1 MARQMTF
8 QKYYVACAFAIWGS
22 MSLYW
27 SLLPGVAEITVVAFR
42 IVTTLFVYAAVALN
56 GQGSLRLTRKDY
68 ALAALAGTV
77 IGLNWLCFVYAV
89 TLEKVTEFSL
99 GTFSAPALSMM
110 LGYWFFSEKAS
121 KLDFLSFAFVLLG
134 IAVYALSMS
143 NLPIL
148 GILVMLTTSVYF
160 ALKKVINGP
169 ASTVLLVETLT
180 LLPVALVVLY
190 LNRGEIAGFDLRTLV
205 LLLLIG
211 PVSFVPLYLFG
222 VGVKFTRMIEVGY
235 LQYISPFLSLTL
247 ALLYFGEKIT
257 EVRVVAFGLI
267 GLAVAL
273 RLHALRRKANPA
285 PGITAKT

>member
-1 MARQMTF
+1 
-8 QKYYVACAFAIWGS
+8 
-22 MSLYW
+22 
-27 SLLPGVAEITVVAFR
+27 
-42 IVTTLFVYAAVALN
+42 
-56 GQGSLRLTRKDY
+56 
-68 ALAALAGTV
+68 
-77 IGLNWLCFVYAV
+77 
-89 TLEKVTEFSL
+89 
-99 GTFSAPALSMM
+99 
-110 LGYWFFSEKAS
+110 
-121 KLDFLSFAFVLLG
+121 LDFLSFAFILLG

-143 NLPIL
+143 DLPIL

-160 ALKKVINGP
+160 ALKKVISGP

-190 LNRGEIAGFDLRTLV
+190 LHRGEIAGFDLRTLV

-235 LQYISPFLSLTL
+235 LQYISPFLSLAL

-257 EVRVVAFGLI
+257 EVRMVAFGLI

-273 RLHALRRKANPA
+273 RLQALRRKANAVPA
-285 PGITAKT
+285 VTTKT

>member
-8 QKYYVACAFAIWGS
+8 QKYYVACAFAICGS

-68 ALAALAGTV
+68 ALAALAGAV
-77 IGLNWLCFVYAV
+77 IGVNWLCFVYAV

-143 NLPIL
+143 NPPIL

-180 LLPVALVVLY
+180 LLPVAL
-190 LNRGEIAGFDLRTLV
+190 
-205 LLLLIG
+205 
-211 PVSFVPLYLFG
+211 VPLYLFG

-257 EVRVVAFGLI
+257 EVRMVAFGLI

-273 RLHALRRKANPA
+273 RLQALRRKANPA